1 MTPFYYE
8 HDISDDDLIA
18 AAEWYDNNVTMS
30 QKEMTMS
37 MDMTVVRMAE
47 YEQSWRRMLLA
58 KGYRSMD
65 CSFRIEP
72 VNDEVRISLSFYN
85 EDYSCTVVPTE
96 MSRSTIKGLWAKMGD
111 INAWIAAQPAEHEA
125 REQQLLKDFARM
137 KERIAASRLP
147 DVLKAEAAA
156 LLKAMTTNILPP
168 PEGAPTT
175 LHDPSYIFN
184 DVVPTPVA

>member
-1 MTPFYYE
+1 VIAGYYE

-30 QKEMTMS
+30 QKGMTMS

-47 YEQSWRRMLLA
+47 YEQAWRRSLLA

-65 CSFRIEP
+65 CTFRIEP
-72 VNDEVRISLSFYN
+72 VNDEVRISLSFFN
-85 EDYSCTVVPTE
+85 EDYSCTVLPTE
-96 MSRSTIKGLWAKMGD
+96 LARSTIKGLWAKMGE
-111 INAWIAAQPAEHEA
+111 INTWIGNQPAEHEA

-137 KERIAASRLP
+137 KERIASSRLP

-168 PEGAPTT
+168 PEGAPVEQAEPVSP
-175 LHDPSYIFN
+175 PSIN
-184 DVVPTPVA
+184 